1 MEIVLNSVMEFVNT
15 VTHYVPWYFLLG
27 AALAIL
33 AYVVKLGLK
42 VVIGILVVVCVVPF
56 LLGWLLPLLGLG

>member
-1 MEIVLNSVMEFVNT
+1 MEILLNTIMEFVNT
-15 VTHYVPWYFLLG
+15 VLHYVPWYFVLG

-42 VVIGILVVVCVVPF
+42 VVVGILVVICVVPL